1 MNIGILILAAG
12 KSERFQNAGGKG
24 SKLNFMLEKIQF
36 LKKHY

>member
-24 SKLNFMLEKIQF
+24 SKLNLC
-36 LKKHY
+36 LKNTVFEKHY